1 VLPPRFDYR
10 APRTLEE
17 ALAILAELGPDARPL
32 AGGQSLIPLLKL
44 RAVRPALLVDLR
56 HLGLDVLREEDGRL
70 VIGATVTHASLERSP
85 LARDRYPLLHDAAR
99 VIADPLV
106 RNLGTVGGSAAH
118 ADPAGDWGPV
128 LLAAR
133 AVLVAVGPAGEREI
147 PADAFFAGS
156 FETALAPDEL
166 LVRIVV
172 PRRPRGGGA
181 YHKLRRRVGDFAT
194 VGVAVDL
201 ALDATGAIEDVGI
214 GMSGVGLSYLRA
226 AKAEEHLRGR
236 RPDRAALRRAAEIAA
251 EEVHPVS
258 DHRGSA
264 RYKRELVRVFAL
276 RGLERSLE
284 RSLGRTRA

>member
-1 VLPPRFDYR
+1 MFPPRFDYR
-10 APRTLEE
+10 APRSLEE
-17 ALAILAELGPDARPL
+17 ALDLLAELGPEARPL

-44 RAVRPALLVDLR
+44 RAARPTCLVDLR
-56 HLGLDVLREEDGRL
+56 YLGLDAFGEEDGHL
-70 VIGATVTHASLERSP
+70 VVGATVTHAALEASQ
-85 LARDRYPLLHDAAR
+85 LVAERYPLLHDAAR

-118 ADPAGDWGPV
+118 ADPSGDWGPV

-133 AVLVAVGPAGEREI
+133 AVMVAAGPSGEREI
-147 PADAFFAGS
+147 PAGEFFVGS
-156 FETALAPDEL
+156 FETALAPGEL
-166 LVRIVV
+166 LVRILV
-172 PRRPRGGGA
+172 PRRPRSGGA
-181 YHKLRRRVGDFAT
+181 YHKLHRRVGDFAT

-201 ALDATGAIEDVGI
+201 TLDPAGAIEDCGI
-214 GMSGVGLSYLRA
+214 GMSGVGLSYVRA

-276 RGLERSLE
+276 RGLERALE
-284 RSLGRTRA
+284 RAST

>member
-1 VLPPRFDYR
+1 MFPPRFDYR

-17 ALAILAELGPDARPL
+17 ALAVLEELGPGARPL

-44 RAVRPALLVDLR
+44 RAARPSCLVDLR
-56 HLGLDVLREEDGRL
+56 YLGLDGLREEDGHL
-70 VIGATVTHASLERSP
+70 VVGATVTHAAVEASP
-85 LARDRYPLLHDAAR
+85 LVGERYPLLRDAAR

-133 AVLVAVGPAGEREI
+133 AVMVVAGPSGEREI
-147 PADAFFAGS
+147 PAGEFFLGS
-156 FETALAPDEL
+156 FETALSPEEL
-166 LVRIVV
+166 LVRILV
-172 PRRPRGGGA
+172 PRRPRSGGA
-181 YHKLRRRVGDFAT
+181 YHKLHRRVGDFAT
-194 VGVAVDL
+194 VGVAVNL
-201 ALDATGAIEDVGI
+201 SLDPAGAIEDCGI
-214 GMSGVGLSYLRA
+214 GLAGVGLSYVRA

-258 DHRGSA
+258 DHRGSS

-276 RGLERSLE
+276 RGLERALE
-284 RSLGRTRA
+284 RARR

>member
-1 VLPPRFDYR
+1 VFPPRFDYR
-10 APRTLEE
+10 APRSLEE
-17 ALAILAELGPDARPL
+17 ALALLAELGREARPL

-44 RAVRPALLVDLR
+44 RAARPSCLVDLR
-56 HLGLDVLREEDGRL
+56 YLGLDALGEEDGRL
-70 VIGATVTHASLERSP
+70 VVGATVTHAALERSP
-85 LARDRYPLLHDAAR
+85 LVRDRYPLLHDAAC

-133 AVLVAVGPAGEREI
+133 PVLVAAGPAGEREI
-147 PADAFFAGS
+147 PAEGFFVGS
-156 FETALAPDEL
+156 FETALAPEEL
-166 LVRIVV
+166 LVRVV
-172 PRRPRGGGA
+172 FPRRARGGGA

-201 ALDATGAIEDVGI
+201 ALDEAGAIEHCGI
-214 GMSGVGLSYLRA
+214 GMSGVGLSYVRA

-264 RYKRELVRVFAL
+264 RYKRELVRVFTL

-284 RSLGRTRA
+284 RASA

>member
-1 VLPPRFDYR
+1 MFPPRFDYR
-10 APRTLEE
+10 APRSLEE
-17 ALAILAELGPDARPL
+17 ALAVLAELGSGARPL

-44 RAVRPALLVDLR
+44 RAARPSCLVDLR
-56 HLGLDVLREEDGRL
+56 YLGLDGLGEEDGYL
-70 VIGATVTHASLERSP
+70 VVGATATHAAVEASP
-85 LARDRYPLLHDAAR
+85 LVAERYPLLHDAAR

-133 AVLVAVGPAGEREI
+133 AVMVAAGPSGEREI
-147 PADAFFAGS
+147 PAGEFFTGS
-156 FETALAPDEL
+156 FETALAPEEL
-166 LVRIVV
+166 LVRILV
-172 PRRPRGGGA
+172 PRRPRSGGA
-181 YHKLRRRVGDFAT
+181 YHKLHRRVGDFAT

-201 ALDATGAIEDVGI
+201 TLDGSGAIEDCGI
-214 GMSGVGLSYLRA
+214 GLAGVGLSYVRA

-276 RGLERSLE
+276 RGLERALE
-284 RSLGRTRA
+284 RAGA

>member
-1 VLPPRFDYR
+1 MFPPRFDYR

-17 ALAILAELGPDARPL
+17 ALAVLEELGPEARPL

-44 RAVRPALLVDLR
+44 RAARPSCLVDLR
-56 HLGLDVLREEDGRL
+56 YLGLDGLREEDGHL
-70 VIGATVTHASLERSP
+70 VVGATVTHAAVEASP
-85 LARDRYPLLHDAAR
+85 LVGERYPLLRDAAR

-133 AVLVAVGPAGEREI
+133 AVMVVAGPSGEREI
-147 PADAFFAGS
+147 PAGEFFLGS
-156 FETALAPDEL
+156 FETALSPEEL
-166 LVRIVV
+166 LVRILV
-172 PRRPRGGGA
+172 PRRPRSGGA
-181 YHKLRRRVGDFAT
+181 YHKLHRRVGDFAT

-201 ALDATGAIEDVGI
+201 SLDPTGAIEDCGI
-214 GMSGVGLSYLRA
+214 GLAGVGLSYVRA

-258 DHRGSA
+258 DHRGSS

-276 RGLERSLE
+276 RGLERALE
-284 RSLGRTRA
+284 RARR

>member
-1 VLPPRFDYR
+1 MLPPRFDYR

-17 ALAILAELGPDARPL
+17 ALAILAELGPEARPL

-44 RAVRPALLVDLR
+44 RAARPSCLVDLR
-56 HLGLDVLREEDGRL
+56 HLGLDGFGEEDGHL
-70 VIGATVTHASLERSP
+70 VLGATVTHAALERSA
-85 LARDRYPLLHDAAR
+85 LVRDRYPLLHDAAR

-133 AVLVAVGPAGEREI
+133 AVLVAAGPAGEREI
-147 PADAFFAGS
+147 PADGFFVGS
-156 FETALAPDEL
+156 FETALAPGEL
-166 LVRIVV
+166 LVRILV
-172 PRRPRGGGA
+172 PRRPRAGGA

-201 ALDATGAIEDVGI
+201 SVDAAGAIEDCGI
-214 GMSGVGLSYLRA
+214 GMSGVGLSYVRA
-226 AKAEEHLRGR
+226 AKAEEHLRSR

-276 RGLERSLE
+276 RGLERALE
-284 RSLGRTRA
+284 RAMA